1 MLYLPKPK
9 RNKME
14 LYYDILN
21 AIATEITMEY
31 EVKPTRVQLR
41 SNLAYDK
48 LARYLDELKIKGMIV
63 QDPLQITEKGRYF
76 LHDYDRIANFVMEMG
91 IRYLGSSNVEKNDNV
106 EKVEKVEE
114 RIKEQ

>member
-1 MLYLPKPK
+1 MRLMLYLPKPK

-48 LARYLDELKIKGMIV
+48 LARYLDELKSKGMIV

-76 LHDYDRIANFVMEMG
+76 LQDYDRIANFVLEMG
-91 IRYLGSSNVEKNDNV
+91 IRYLGSSNVEKEE
-106 EKVEKVEE
+106 EKEEE